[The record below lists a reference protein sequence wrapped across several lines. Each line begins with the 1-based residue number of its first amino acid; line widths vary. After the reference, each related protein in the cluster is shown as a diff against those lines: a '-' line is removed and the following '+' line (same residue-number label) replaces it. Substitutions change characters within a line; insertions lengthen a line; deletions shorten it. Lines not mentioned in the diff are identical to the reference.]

1 MPMTSAQGIER
12 ERKRTAARMAAK
24 RAEREAAERAAK
36 LAAQGK
42 AGGDDLQ
49 VKEADTQGGEN
60 QPGAAGGE
68 LVRARNTAGLK
79 RGALPGLIPAGG
91 NLETVTSDTVS
102 HGAISLRM
110 SQYQS
115 DAFDALGPS
124 MVKAAT
130 YLARVASGRIKGE
143 QWRMRASESLLDRGG
158 VVAATIER
166 AADRAAAA
174 DAASLAPL
182 LARLAQAQALAA
194 RKASATDA
202 ETGQTSG
209 TPTGE

>member
-42 AGGDDLQ
+42 AGDDLQ
-49 VKEADTQGGEN
+49 VTEADTQGGDS
-60 QPGAAGGE
+60 QPGAAGGD
-68 LVRARNTAGLK
+68 RARSRNTAGLK
-79 RGALPGLIPAGG
+79 RGALPGIIPSGSSA
-91 NLETVTSDTVS
+91 ETVTSVTVS
-102 HGAISLRM
+102 PGGIASRM

-124 MVKAAT
+124 LVKAAT

-209 TPTGE
+209 TQNAD